1 MLEERSPLHDS
12 GEPSESPVGH
22 SYQAPASV
30 GLKAAV
36 VVAILVAG
44 FAIGYGLM
52 QHSAAQQLAS
62 QQKDMTASLTQ
73 AKSEVDALTARV
85 NDLSVHAEEE
95 AARAQQAEA
104 AKADATK
111 NEQIAATSSATPHH
125 RTHRRVANG
134 AGAPDDPR
142 WAKVQQ
148 QLGDQEKALTDNQ
161 KQIAETQANLDQ
173 AKAELNGNL
182 ESAKTDLG
190 NGIARNHD
198 EVVALEK
205 KGERN
210 YYEFSFDKS
219 GTYHHT
225 GPISIALRKADS
237 KHGYCDLQLIVDDKS
252 MTRKHINLYES
263 VSLHPEGYVQP
274 LEIVINRIDKDTIKG
289 YVSEPKYR
297 ATEHAASA
305 AATTPAA
312 PATASAPTASAAV
325 TLPTPANPGTD
336 LEHRP
341 ASAQ

>member
-12 GEPSESPVGH
+12 QEPSGSPSGHQYGEST
-22 SYQAPASV
+22 SM

-36 VVAILVAG
+36 LVAILVAG

-52 QHSAAQQLAS
+52 QHSAAEQLAS

-73 AKSEVDALTARV
+73 AKNEVDALTARV
-85 NDLSVHAEEE
+85 NDMSVRAEQE
-95 AARAQQAEA
+95 AARAQQAETEKAEA
-104 AKADATK
+104 AK
-111 NEQIAATSSATPHH
+111 NEQVASTSSETAHH

-134 AGAPDDPR
+134 SAAHEDPR

-148 QLGDQEKALTDNQ
+148 QLGDQQKALTDNQ

-182 ESAKTDLG
+182 ESAKSDLG

-210 YYEFSFDKS
+210 YYEFSFEKS
-219 GTYHHT
+219 GSFHHT

-237 KHGYCDLQLIVDDKS
+237 KHAYCDLQLIVDDKA

-263 VSLHPEGYVQP
+263 ISLHPEGYVQP
-274 LEIVINRIDKDTIKG
+274 LEIVINRIDKDSIKG
-289 YVSEPKYR
+289 YLSEPKYR
-297 ATEHAASA
+297 ATEHAATS
-305 AATTPAA
+305 TSTVPAN
-312 PATASAPTASAAV
+312 PSTPTASAAV
-325 TLPTPANPGTD
+325 TLPAPATPGAD